1 MVAHAKVPAA
11 PKRRPTPSSS
21 KRSRESYDK
30 SRSRTATP
38 AQDPFKKADDRD
50 NTGLPAFL
58 RQSNSEIQAR
68 FEDLI
73 WQQNNRIAQ
82 GRINKDPSFP
92 WAQYHTKDT
101 KTRNRY
107 ADIWPWANS
116 RVHLKVPKGECDYIN
131 ASPILISSSKDST
144 ETRYI
149 ATQGPKELS
158 LHHFW
163 QMIWHETNHVG
174 VIVMLT
180 QLAEGP
186 REKCHQYYPDVTDH
200 DGFSL
205 EWTTETGEECK
216 STVKAME
223 STFDEASKTTIR
235 KLLLSYGD
243 ESKVIWHL
251 LFLGWPDYGVPENQ
265 DRDALLALIKLSKM
279 KNQDSDSPRIIHC
292 SAGVGRSGTFIALE
306 HLLAELE
313 AGTLDE
319 VSDTDDII
327 HGTVNKLREQRMT
340 MVQSEIQYVLLY
352 ELLREQYRK
361 RNTEKASDS
370 ALASAS
376 ASASVQVVTAEA
388 LAIEKIS
395 PTSGEPSPKVMRLS
409 RSIQRV
415 FLRHSSRSSS
425 RVGRESSSEGKAPM
439 TP

>member
-1 MVAHAKVPAA
+1 MPAA

-21 KRSRESYDK
+21 KRSRESFDK

-38 AQDPFKKADDRD
+38 VQDSFKKPDDRD

-82 GRINKDPSFP
+82 GRINKDPSFL

-116 RVHLKVPKGECDYIN
+116 RVHLKVPEGECDYIN
-131 ASPILISSSKDST
+131 ASPISISSSKDST

-149 ATQGPKELS
+149 ATQGPKELNI
-158 LHHFW
+158 HHFW

-186 REKCHQYYPDVTDH
+186 REKCHQYYPDVADRN
-200 DGFSL
+200 GFSL
-205 EWTTETGEECK
+205 QWTTETGEECK
-216 STVKAME
+216 GTVKATE
-223 STFDEASKTTIR
+223 LTFDEASKTTIR

-243 ESKVIWHL
+243 ESKIVWHL

-265 DRDALLALIKLSKM
+265 DRDALLALIKLSRT
-279 KNQDSDSPRIIHC
+279 KNEDSDSPRIIHC

-306 HLLAELE
+306 HLLAELD

-319 VSDTDDII
+319 VSNTDDII
-327 HGTVNKLREQRMT
+327 HDTVNKLREQRMT
-340 MVQSEIQYVLLY
+340 MVQSEIQYLLLY

-361 RNTEKASDS
+361 RNMEK
-370 ALASAS
+370 ASAS
-376 ASASVQVVTAEA
+376 ASALVKVVTAEG

-425 RVGRESSSEGKAPM
+425 RVGRESSTEGKAPM

>member
-1 MVAHAKVPAA
+1 M
-11 PKRRPTPSSS
+11 
-21 KRSRESYDK
+21 
-30 SRSRTATP
+30 
-38 AQDPFKKADDRD
+38 
-50 NTGLPAFL
+50 
-58 RQSNSEIQAR
+58 
-68 FEDLI
+68 
-73 WQQNNRIAQ
+73 
-82 GRINKDPSFP
+82 
-92 WAQYHTKDT
+92 
-101 KTRNRY
+101 
-107 ADIWPWANS
+107 
-116 RVHLKVPKGECDYIN
+116 
-131 ASPILISSSKDST
+131 
-144 ETRYI
+144 
-149 ATQGPKELS
+149 QGPKELN

-186 REKCHQYYPDVTDH
+186 REKCHQYYPDIADR

-205 EWTTETGEECK
+205 QWTTETGEVCK
-216 STVKAME
+216 GTVKATE

-243 ESKVIWHL
+243 ESKTVWHL

-265 DRDALLALIKLSKM
+265 DRDALLALIKLSRT
-279 KNQDSDSPRIIHC
+279 KNEDPDSPRIVHC

-306 HLLAELE
+306 HLLAKLD

-327 HGTVNKLREQRMT
+327 HDTVNKLREQRMT
-340 MVQSEIQYVLLY
+340 MVQSEIQYLLLY

-361 RNTEKASDS
+361 SNMENSS
-370 ALASAS
+370 ASAS
-376 ASASVQVVTAEA
+376 ASAQVFTAER

-395 PTSGEPSPKVMRLS
+395 PTGGEPSPKVMRLS

>member
-1 MVAHAKVPAA
+1 MVAHANVPAA

-21 KRSRESYDK
+21 KRSRESFDK

-38 AQDPFKKADDRD
+38 AQESFKKPDDRD

-68 FEDLI
+68 FEDLT

-82 GRINKDPSFP
+82 GRINKDPSFL
-92 WAQYHTKDT
+92 WAQYHTRDT
-101 KTRNRY
+101 KIRNRY

-116 RVHLKVPKGECDYIN
+116 RVHLKVPEGECDYIN
-131 ASPILISSSKDST
+131 ASPISISSSKDST

-149 ATQGPKELS
+149 ATQGPKELN

-186 REKCHQYYPDVTDH
+186 REKCHQYYPDIADR

-205 EWTTETGEECK
+205 QWTTETGEVCK
-216 STVKAME
+216 GTVKATE

-243 ESKVIWHL
+243 ESKTVWHL
-251 LFLGWPDYGVPENQ
+251 FFLGWPDYGVPENQ
-265 DRDALLALIKLSKM
+265 DRDALLALIKLSRT
-279 KNQDSDSPRIIHC
+279 KNEDPDSPRIVHC

-306 HLLAELE
+306 HLLEKLD

-327 HGTVNKLREQRMT
+327 HDTVNKLREQPSPRAI
-340 MVQSEIQYVLLY
+340 SK
-352 ELLREQYRK
+352 EQYGK
-361 RNTEKASDS
+361 LFGTGLHSGKAGDREDLPHWWR
-370 ALASAS
+370 ALSQGNAI
-376 ASASVQVVTAEA
+376 
-388 LAIEKIS
+388 IEKH
-395 PTSGEPSPKVMRLS
+395 PKSFLEAQLEVKFES
-409 RSIQRV
+409 RTRI
-415 FLRHSSRSSS
+415 L
-425 RVGRESSSEGKAPM
+425 E
-439 TP
+439 

>member
-1 MVAHAKVPAA
+1 MVAYAKMPAA
-11 PKRRPTPSSS
+11 SKRRPTPSSS
-21 KRSRESYDK
+21 KRSRESPDK

-38 AQDPFKKADDRD
+38 AQEPFRKPDDRD
-50 NTGLPAFL
+50 DSSLPAFL
-58 RQSNSEIQAR
+58 RQSDSEIQAR
-68 FEDLI
+68 FEDLT

-82 GRINKDPSFP
+82 GRINMDPSFP
-92 WAQYHTKDT
+92 WAQHHTKDT

-116 RVHLKVPKGECDYIN
+116 RVHLKVQEGECDYIN
-131 ASPILISSSKDST
+131 ASPISIGSFQDST
-144 ETRYI
+144 EMRYI

-163 QMIWHETNHVG
+163 HMIWHEINHVG

-180 QLAEGP
+180 QLAEGL
-186 REKCHQYYPDVTDH
+186 REKCHQYYPDDTDH

-205 EWTTETGEECK
+205 RWTTETGEECK
-216 STVKAME
+216 GTVKTTE

-235 KLLLSYGD
+235 KLVLSSGR

-265 DRDALLALIKLSKM
+265 DRHALLELIKLSRK
-279 KNQDSDSPRIIHC
+279 KNQDPDSPRIIHC

-306 HLLAELE
+306 HLLAEFE
-313 AGTLDE
+313 AGNLDE

-327 HGTVNKLREQRMT
+327 HDTVNKLREQRMT
-340 MVQSEIQYVLLY
+340 MVQSESQYVLLY

-361 RNTEKASDS
+361 RSTKR
-370 ALASAS
+370 ASAS
-376 ASASVQVVTAEA
+376 AQIVKAEE

-395 PTSGEPSPKVMRLS
+395 PNSGEPSPKVMRLS

>member
-1 MVAHAKVPAA
+1 MVAHAKVPVA

-38 AQDPFKKADDRD
+38 AQESLRKPDDRD
-50 NTGLPAFL
+50 DSNLPAFL

-82 GRINKDPSFP
+82 GRINKDPNFS
-92 WAQYHTKDT
+92 WAQHHTKDT
-101 KTRNRY
+101 KIRNRY

-116 RVHLKVPKGECDYIN
+116 RVHLKVPEGECDYIN
-131 ASPILISSSKDST
+131 ASPILISSSKDGT

-163 QMIWHETNHVG
+163 QMIWHETHDVG

-180 QLAEGP
+180 QLAEGL
-186 REKCHQYYPDVTDH
+186 REKCHQYYPDDKDH
-200 DGFSL
+200 DGISL
-205 EWTTETGEECK
+205 QWTTESGEECRG
-216 STVKAME
+216 TVKATE
-223 STFDEASKTTIR
+223 STFDETSKTTIR
-235 KLLLSYGD
+235 KLVLSYGD
-243 ESKVIWHL
+243 ESKIIWHL

-265 DRDALLALIKLSKM
+265 DRDALLELIKLSRT
-279 KNQDSDSPRIIHC
+279 KNLDPDSPRIIHC

-306 HLLAELE
+306 HLLAELD

-319 VSDTDDII
+319 VSETDDII
-327 HGTVNKLREQRMT
+327 HDTVNKLREQRMT
-340 MVQSEIQYVLLY
+340 MVQSEIQYLLLY

-361 RNTEKASDS
+361 RSTGKD
-370 ALASAS
+370 SAS
-376 ASASVQVVTAEA
+376 AHVVNAEG
-388 LAIEKIS
+388 LATEKIS

-425 RVGRESSSEGKAPM
+425 RVGRDSSGEGKAPM